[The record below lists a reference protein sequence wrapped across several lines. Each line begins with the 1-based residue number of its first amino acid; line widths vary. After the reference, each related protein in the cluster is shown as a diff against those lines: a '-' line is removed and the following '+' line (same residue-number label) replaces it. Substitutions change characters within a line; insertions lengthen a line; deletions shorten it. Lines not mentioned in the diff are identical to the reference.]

1 MNTTKKVERH
11 LFLYTPPRISATLVV
26 FIVNELAHHLKLMI
40 RLEKVKIK
48 TDLENKFSKSVFCIR
63 AYPPMP
69 FIPVHPHQFF
79 LL

>member
-11 LFLYTPPRISATLVV
+11 LFLYTPRISATLVV

-63 AYPPMP
+63 AYPMH